1 MPPRTKPTNSGTRR
15 SSAGSS
21 TPVVEPTAFDT
32 GAAPDTD
39 ADTDTDTDMSGNG
52 AASRPTTRT
61 NTRGSRS
68 DTSTSAPTT
77 AGTRLVIVES
87 PAKAKTIAGYLGP
100 GWQVESSI
108 GHIRDL
114 PRNAE
119 EVPVAYKGKPWA
131 RLGVDVDNGFEPLYV
146 VTPNKRS
153 QVSKLKALVKDASEL
168 YLATD
173 EDREGEAIAWHL
185 LQTLKPTVPVK
196 RMVFHE
202 ITPQAIQRAVDNP
215 REINEN
221 LVNAQETR
229 RILDRLYGYEVSPV
243 LWKKVMPRLSAG
255 RVQSVATRVL
265 VERERA
271 RMRFTSA
278 EYWNI
283 EGVFGALA
291 TRDGGSQGRAA
302 DAEPPDT
309 TPLPANLVALDGRRL
324 ATGRDFAS
332 SGEVTSADVVRL
344 DEPAARA
351 LAGRLADTVFAVRSV
366 ETKPYRRS
374 PYPPFMTSTLQQEA
388 GRKLRFSSQ
397 RTMQVAQKLYEN
409 GYITYMRTDSTNLS
423 ETALAAAR
431 DQARTLYGAQYV
443 PERPR
448 TYTKKV
454 KNAQEAHEAIRPAGD
469 HFQTPGEVRT
479 ALRDDIDGY
488 RLYELIWR
496 RTVASQMADALGT
509 SATIRLGG
517 VSSAGE
523 EAEFSASGKVI
534 TFPGFLRAYVEGADD
549 PDAELEDRERRL
561 PDVRQGDRLATR
573 ELNPRGH
580 TTNPPP
586 RFTEA
591 SLVKTLEELGIGRP
605 STYASIIGTIQD
617 RGYVWKK
624 GSALIPSFVAFA
636 VVGLLEEHFGRLV
649 DYRFTASMED
659 DLDDIAAGTAASIDW
674 LTRFYFGSDAG
685 QPGGV
690 ARSGGLKHLVSERLG
705 EIDAREVNSIPLGTA
720 DDDQPVMVRVGK
732 YGPYVQH
739 GDQRASVPEDLAP
752 DELTVARAM
761 ELLGAPSGDR
771 SLGTDP
777 ASGATVTVK
786 IGRFGPYV
794 STDEDP
800 PRRASLLATMSPE
813 TVTLTDA
820 LKLLTLPRSL
830 GVAHDGEEVTAQNG
844 RYGPYVKKGSESRSL
859 ESEEQL
865 FTVTLDEA
873 LALIAQPKARGRRQA
888 AQSPPLRELGADPAT
903 GAPMVVREGRF
914 GPYVTDGETNASLR
928 KGDEVASITVER
940 AAELLAD
947 RRARGP
953 ATPRRRTA
961 RAAGSGTA
969 AGSGSKEPAATK
981 TTTKSTT
988 KSTTKRTTT
997 RKAPAKK
1004 AATEKTTTGP
1014 DGGTSSAPSAQ
1025 PRRTD

>member
-15 SSAGSS
+15 SNAGSSSAGSS
-21 TPVVEPTAFDT
+21 TPVVEPTAFGTD
-32 GAAPDTD
+32 AEPDTD
-39 ADTDTDTDMSGNG
+39 IDTSGNG
-52 AASRPTTRT
+52 TASRPSTRT
-61 NTRGSRS
+61 NTNSNRTG
-68 DTSTSAPTT
+68 TSSTAPSGT
-77 AGTRLVIVES
+77 GTRLVIVES

-119 EVPVAYKGKPWA
+119 EVPVAHKGKPWA

-146 VTPNKRS
+146 VTPTKKP
-153 QVSKLKALVKDASEL
+153 QVSKLKALVKEASEL

-243 LWKKVMPRLSAG
+243 LWKKVMPKLSAG
-255 RVQSVATRVL
+255 RVQSVATRIL

-271 RMRFTSA
+271 RMRFTAA

-283 EGVFGALA
+283 EGVFGTRA
-291 TRDGGSQGRAA
+291 TQATGDGASPNRVPAA
-302 DAEPPDT
+302 AAPDS
-309 TPLPANLVALDGRRL
+309 TPLPANLVTLDGRRL
-324 ATGRDFAS
+324 ATGRDFSS
-332 SGEVTSADVVRL
+332 SGELTAADVVRL
-344 DEPAARA
+344 DETAARA
-351 LAGRLADTVFAVRSV
+351 LAGRLVDTIFTVRSV

-423 ETALAAAR
+423 ATALTAAR
-431 DQARTLYGAQYV
+431 EQARTLYGPEYV

-469 HFQTPGEVRT
+469 HFQTPGEVRA

-488 RLYELIWR
+488 RLYELIWQ

-509 SATIRLGG
+509 SATVRLGG

-523 EAEFSASGKVI
+523 DAEFSASGKVI

-561 PDVRQGDRLATR
+561 PAVRQGDRLATR

-580 TTNPPP
+580 TTSPPP

-674 LTRFYFGSDAG
+674 LTRFYFGSDVG

-690 ARSGGLKHLVSERLG
+690 ARSGGLKHLVGERLG
-705 EIDAREVNSIPLGTA
+705 EIDAREVNSIHLGTA
-720 DDDQPVMVRVGK
+720 DDEQPVMIRVGK
-732 YGPYVQH
+732 YGPYIQH
-739 GDQRASVPEDLAP
+739 GDQRASIPEDLAP

-761 ELLGAPSGDR
+761 ELLDAPSGDR

-777 ASGATVTVK
+777 DSGATITVK

-794 STDEDP
+794 STDDDP
-800 PRRASLLATMSPE
+800 PRRASLLATMSVE
-813 TVTLTDA
+813 TVTLADA
-820 LKLLTLPRSL
+820 RKLLTLPRSL
-830 GVAHDGEEVTAQNG
+830 GVAQDGEEVTAQNG
-844 RYGPYVKKGSESRSL
+844 RYGPYVKKGAESRSL

-873 LALIAQPKARGRRQA
+873 LALIAQPKARGRKRA
-888 AQSPPLRELGADPAT
+888 AQAPPLRELGADPAS
-903 GAPMVVREGRF
+903 GAPMVLREGRF

-940 AAELLAD
+940 AAELLAE

-953 ATPRRRTA
+953 APKRRTA
-961 RAAGSGTA
+961 RAAASGA
-969 AGSGSKEPAATK
+969 KEPAATK
-981 TTTKSTT
+981 RATV
-988 KSTTKRTTT
+988 

-1004 AATEKTTTGP
+1004 APAKKAASEKSTTGT
-1014 DGGTSSAPSAQ
+1014 DGGTTGTSSTQ